1 MKTAKEKQPYST
13 SRARTVLAIV
23 FLAYIFVLV
32 FYLYDTINVVSL
44 GFVLLSGVS
53 ALIAYGIIYYLLIW
67 YERKKKP

>member
-44 GFVLLSGVS
+44 GFVFLVVFLL
-53 ALIAYGIIYYLLIW
+53 
-67 YERKKKP
+67 